1 MLKRELDIT
10 RIHEPIGPRVS
21 SALKPPTPLFQNLT
35 MKCYFVDSFSL
46 VLRLRPQFLVVFGAV
61 ATLALCQWS
70 AIISGSVKSD
80 VRQSSAVATHSL
92 IRMGRLLKT
101 KSEGLSN
108 SVQFTRRR
116 GY

>member
-10 RIHEPIGPRVS
+10 RMHEPIGPRVS

-61 ATLALCQWS
+61 
-70 AIISGSVKSD
+70 GPKSD
-80 VRQSSAVATHSL
+80 SSFCLDESIFFTDRS
-92 IRMGRLLKT
+92 T
-101 KSEGLSN
+101 KRSSQKGTDN
-108 SVQFTRRR
+108 SDFYCFTGHPTCYLRRSKVQRHES
-116 GY
+116 